1 MYGNRLCGQFKT
13 IIKGQHNME
22 IPVFLGSTADQKS
35 VFTYLLFRI
44 LEPKSTYFI
53 KHPVV

>member
-22 IPVFLGSTADQKS
+22 IPVFLGSAADQKS